1 MKRRTSRLAVD
12 GALVVR
18 VAAVLFGGIFGG
30 DGAAV
35 RFGVEEEERLE
46 VFFDAFAD
54 HVFPPGAD
62 LQRQTHRLLSV
73 KRRITQK
80 QRTPSMLCV

>member
-1 MKRRTSRLAVD
+1 MLHGTSRLAVD
-12 GALVVR
+12 RALIVR
-18 VAAVLFGGIFGG
+18 VAAVLFGGIFSG

-54 HVFPPGAD
+54 HIFPPGAD
-62 LQRQTHRLLSV
+62 LQRQTHRQH
-73 KRRITQK
+73 RR
-80 QRTPSMLCV
+80 RLYVRRLPACFV